1 MKNQFQ
7 IKEKLSKRQKKP
19 AKEKS
24 CDKSLKKLTKNSPEV
39 QKNNFTLAKHYQI
52 VQTSKRSPQVREKWQ
67 KVDISNAQMNQK
79 VRKRLEASN
88 S

>member
-1 MKNQFQ
+1 VTKSAKEKRNKRLKKHTKKNQEVKNQFQ

-52 VQTSKRSPQVREKWQ
+52 VQTSKRSPQIRE
-67 KVDISNAQMNQK
+67 N
-79 VRKRLEASN
+79 
-88 S
+88 

>member
-1 MKNQFQ
+1 VTKSAKEKRNKILKKHTKKNQVVKNQFQ

-52 VQTSKRSPQVREKWQ
+52 VQTSKRSPQVREK
-67 KVDISNAQMNQK
+67 
-79 VRKRLEASN
+79 
-88 S
+88 

>member
-1 MKNQFQ
+1 VTKSAKEKRNKRLKKHTKQNQEVKNQFQ
-7 IKEKLSKRQKKP
+7 IKEKLSKRQKKL

-52 VQTSKRSPQVREKWQ
+52 VQTSKRSPQIRE
-67 KVDISNAQMNQK
+67 N
-79 VRKRLEASN
+79 
-88 S
+88 